1 MIDESVRWLLSFYRT
16 SEIGGALF
24 FGQLARTLKP
34 GTMQADLTRHFAD
47 EAQHASLWTSCIVEL
62 GAVPLALPRSYQD
75 RYLATAG
82 VPANLMEVLAITHV
96 FERRVARQ
104 YARHRRM
111 PRLEPVIAQTL
122 DRILSDERWHLQW
135 VRRALEEFEPEL
147 GREAIDAALA
157 RCRAADEAIY
167 GALITEQGQR
177 VAELFESRHAEET
190 TS

>member
-34 GTMQADLTRHFAD
+34 GPMQADLTLHFAD
-47 EAQHASLWTSCIVEL
+47 EARHAGLWTSCLAEL
-62 GAVPLALPRSYQD
+62 AAAPLALGRSYQD
-75 RYLATAG
+75 RYLAAAG
-82 VPANLMEVLAITHV
+82 LPANLMEVLAITHV

-104 YARHRRM
+104 YGRHRRM
-111 PRLEPVIAQTL
+111 PQLEPAIARTL
-122 DRILSDERWHLQW
+122 DDILQDERWHLRW
-135 VRRALEEFEPEL
+135 VRRALDGFEPEF

-157 RCRAADEAIY
+157 RCRAADEAVY
-167 GALITEQGQR
+167 GALITEQGQH
-177 VAELFESRHAEET
+177 VAELFESRRAEA